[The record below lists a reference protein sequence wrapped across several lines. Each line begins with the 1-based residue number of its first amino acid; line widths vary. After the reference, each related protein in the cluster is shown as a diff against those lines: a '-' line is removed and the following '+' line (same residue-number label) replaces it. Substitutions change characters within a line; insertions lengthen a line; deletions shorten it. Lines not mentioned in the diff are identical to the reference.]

1 MERPQTH
8 IMRTKVSS
16 CPNHMEAYGP
26 KIANR
31 VSKTQLLFL
40 KTESLRLDIQ
50 LESTW
55 DVGMNINRAFKGRD
69 INRAFKGR
77 DINRV
82 SKTRFSSGLHEEKR
96 WLKSDKNM
104 KTEFLRLDLQALNR
118 VFQTRDV
125 SMKYTFKTMPTNY
138 IVWQT

>member
-55 DVGMNINRAFKGRD
+55 DAGMNINRAFKGQ
-69 INRAFKGR
+69 

-82 SKTRFSSGLHEEKR
+82 FKTRFSSGLHEEKCQ
-96 WLKSDKNM
+96 LKSDKNM